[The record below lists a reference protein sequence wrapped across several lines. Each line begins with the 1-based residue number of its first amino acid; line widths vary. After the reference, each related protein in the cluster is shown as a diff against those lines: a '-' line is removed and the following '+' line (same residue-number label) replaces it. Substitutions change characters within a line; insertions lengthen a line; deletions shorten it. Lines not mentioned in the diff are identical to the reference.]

1 MYITQENAY
10 TGGFLFIINVD
21 RQTASSLQMSS
32 GRVIFPTIL
41 LHTRLLRNSKNWDNT
56 TLKTRQLKTRDQL
69 SCGPSAAAGGSLYN
83 FLPSWDLEIWLMER
97 RAQER
102 YLWVTFYL
110 QKGGKEGVIYMK
122 KYKWLT
128 WSKMGP
134 QRSPPAPPLHPTHAL
149 THWLP
154 LRFTMLELD

>member
-1 MYITQENAY
+1 MPVWSQQILFSIVYHKFPVILIWLKTISSLFFVISQAMYITQENAY

-83 FLPSWDLEIWLMER
+83 FLPSWDLEIWLMEK

-110 QKGGKEGVIYMK
+110 QKGGKEGVI
-122 KYKWLT
+122 
-128 WSKMGP
+128 
-134 QRSPPAPPLHPTHAL
+134 
-149 THWLP
+149 
-154 LRFTMLELD
+154 

>member
-1 MYITQENAY
+1 MPVWSQQILFSIVYHKFLVILIWLKTISSLFFVISQAMYITQENVQ

-41 LHTRLLRNSKNWDNT
+41 LNTRLLRNSKNWDNT

-69 SCGPSAAAGGSLYN
+69 SCRPSTAAGGSLYK
-83 FLPSWDLEIWLMER
+83 FLPSWDLEIWFMER

-110 QKGGKEGVIYMK
+110 QKGGKEGVI
-122 KYKWLT
+122 
-128 WSKMGP
+128 
-134 QRSPPAPPLHPTHAL
+134 
-149 THWLP
+149 
-154 LRFTMLELD
+154 